1 MLDRLTLGQK
11 IAAIPV
17 IIVIFIAIMIA
28 IGLHSFARV
37 EDQTRQLNDVV
48 EPGARLASDL
58 SVNTLRRLQVQS
70 QLGQADTASL
80 LSEYQVLAKAGK
92 EFLNSPHLEQFP
104 NSQAL
109 QQNSQQL
116 DQLFVAQQVP
126 LQRQI
131 SQLEA
136 QLLNQI
142 EPEALSKVANIHATL
157 DIANSGRLPELT
169 VRFANHLQAATI
181 AFMRFFND
189 YQQRSKDRFYL
200 ELYGAQNALWDLQQN
215 LTREQQVQWINQVA
229 TDLKQYQQLSE
240 QLFGLLSER
249 YQLRT
254 DKVDPAAKL
263 VLNAAE
269 GGQQAM
275 WARLRKAS
283 DNTMGL
289 LNQAQWSNLL
299 FGAIIVIISLVVG
312 GLMIRLIRRPVVM
325 MVTAMQQIAE
335 GEGDLTQRLI
345 VKGKDEVAALGTAFN
360 RFIEMLQ
367 STVTGINNSV
377 KQLNHA
383 SSQLSQLAHN
393 SQSQAQQQQLSV
405 GEVSRHINELSQR
418 IDRVAEHV
426 ADADESA
433 NAIDVASNTGKELT
447 ATANQSINA
456 LVEQLK
462 SAQTEMLELV
472 KHSQNASNV
481 LDVINTIAEKTN
493 LLALNAAIESARAGE
508 HGRGFSVVADEVRNL
523 AQQTQQSTEQIDTMM
538 NALVNG
544 ASLTEQQMMQGQTQA
559 DSSYDA
565 VVQMRESVEQTH
577 GLVASINSRLAQ
589 ISEACQLQVE
599 TAGAVVSEMDGIEQ
613 VSASNAADTEKT
625 AQQAQI
631 VRNLSD
637 EIEQT
642 VARFKV

>member
-17 IIVIFIAIMIA
+17 IIVIFIAVMIA

-80 LSEYQVLAKAGK
+80 LSEYQALAKAGK

-200 ELYGAQNALWDLQQN
+200 ELYGAQNALWDLQLN
-215 LTREQQVQWINQVA
+215 LTREQQVRWIKQVA
-229 TDLKQYQQLSE
+229 ADLQQYQQISE

-263 VLNAAE
+263 VLSAAE

-377 KQLNHA
+377 KQLNNA

-393 SQSQAQQQQLSV
+393 SQSQAQQQQQSV

-577 GLVASINSRLAQ
+577 ELVASINSRLAQ